1 MFRLWWITVFL
12 VGLTFNVVSSHDD
25 LPPGHSEDEHDEE
38 PEDQADENDPDKE
51 EIDDEEKD
59 DDDKSE
65 DDEDEGE
72 EDEGEDE
79 SQGDEDDEQDHNNLE
94 HDAFLGKYRDCV
106 YPHVFFY
113 HYKDR
118 KDTMATIQDQKHQP
132 SLHLSK
138 HQD

>member
-1 MFRLWWITVFL
+1 MFRLWWITVFV

-65 DDEDEGE
+65 DVEDEGQ
-72 EDEGEDE
+72 EDEEEDE

-106 YPHVFFY
+106 CPHVFCY
-113 HYKDR
+113 HYKER
-118 KDTMATIQDQKHQP
+118 KDTTATIQDQKHQP
-132 SLHLSK
+132 SLHLSR
-138 HQD
+138 HRD

>member
-1 MFRLWWITVFL
+1 MFRLWWITVFV
-12 VGLTFNVVSSHDD
+12 VGLTFTVVSSLDD

-59 DDDKSE
+59 DDDQSE
-65 DDEDEGE
+65 DDEDEGQ

-106 YPHVFFY
+106 YSHVFYYRF
-113 HYKDR
+113 KKP
-118 KDTMATIQDQKHQP
+118 KDTIRFKIKNIN
-132 SLHLSK
+132 LVYI
-138 HQD
+138 

>member
-1 MFRLWWITVFL
+1 MFRLWWITVFV

-65 DDEDEGE
+65 DDEDEGQ

-94 HDAFLGKYRDCV
+94 HDAFLGKYRDCI
-106 YPHVFFY
+106 YPHVFCY
-113 HYKDR
+113 HYKER
-118 KDTMATIQDQKHQP
+118 KDTMATSQDQKHQP

-138 HQD
+138 HRD

>member
-1 MFRLWWITVFL
+1 MFRLWWITVFV

-51 EIDDEEKD
+51 ETDDEEKD

-65 DDEDEGE
+65 DDEDEGQ

-106 YPHVFFY
+106 CPHVFCY
-113 HYKDR
+113 HYKER

-132 SLHLSK
+132 RLHLSR
-138 HQD
+138 HRD

>member
-1 MFRLWWITVFL
+1 MSRLWWITVFV
-12 VGLTFNVVSSHDD
+12 VGLTFSVVLSHDD

-65 DDEDEGE
+65 DDEDEGQD
-72 EDEGEDE
+72 DEGEDE

-94 HDAFLGKYRDCV
+94 HDAFLGKYKDCV
-106 YPHVFFY
+106 CSHVFYY
-113 HYKDR
+113 HFKEP
-118 KDTMATIQDQKHQP
+118 KDTMATIKGQKHQP
-132 SLHLSK
+132 SLRLS
-138 HQD
+138 